1 MLKPRPAAVI
11 NLCEALLLIAPGRL
25 FPITVLAVLA
35 LLFLLGE
42 NRSCADDPADDLGK
56 PIRHLLV
63 FGLNPLRLSSA
74 AQVSG
79 DRDAKEAGGMEP
91 RLVVIGIGSP
101 LSIISP
107 RELERLHHLLDNR
120 ACDLVSA
127 DPEYHLA
134 GDRYILDRAVGVFDS
149 AEDRAGDPEPI
160 EVPYRQVVKQRPC
173 PRPGIASLPPVF
185 LFTLL
190 LLAPVF
196 GNPPLIFG

>member
-1 MLKPRPAAVI
+1 
-11 NLCEALLLIAPGRL
+11 
-25 FPITVLAVLA
+25 
-35 LLFLLGE
+35 
-42 NRSCADDPADDLGK
+42 
-56 PIRHLLV
+56 
-63 FGLNPLRLSSA
+63 
-74 AQVSG
+74 
-79 DRDAKEAGGMEP
+79 MEP

-196 GNPPLIFG
+196 GNPPPYLRVKSFKALRYGNAPNCRCGRLDCGPNRGRSFHSGWCRLNVDPARHIVRPSGELECDDRFPATFLAQ